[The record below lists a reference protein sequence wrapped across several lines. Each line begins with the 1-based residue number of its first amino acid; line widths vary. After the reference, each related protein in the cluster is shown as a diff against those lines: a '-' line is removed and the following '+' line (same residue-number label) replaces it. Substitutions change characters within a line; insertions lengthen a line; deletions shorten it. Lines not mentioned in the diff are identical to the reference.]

1 MGVVYEDL
9 YDHEGYA
16 AGRSSKGEEVA
27 RGQRTVVDVYEA
39 ACSCGWNGNCH
50 YPLTEEGRELA
61 ILEWENEHALPLLEL
76 AIPASVAT
84 AVEEAERAVRDLAG
98 RRPRAARQL
107 LDRHAKWVR
116 AIEGRLAADEAGR
129 RLQHAASNQLGPGP
143 ARRF

>member
-16 AGRSSKGEEVA
+16 AGRSSNGEHVP
-27 RGQRTVVDVYEA
+27 RGHRAVVDVYEA
-39 ACSCGWNGNCH
+39 ACSCGWAGNCH

-61 ILEWENEHALPLLEL
+61 VLEWENEHSLPLLEL

-84 AVEEAERAVRDLAG
+84 AVEEAERSVRELAG

-107 LDRHAKWVR
+107 LDRHARWVK
-116 AIEGRLAADEAGR
+116 AIEDELAAEEAGHRLQSAARGTGRL
-129 RLQHAASNQLGPGP
+129 GPQ
-143 ARRF
+143 R

>member
-16 AGRSSKGEEVA
+16 SGRSSASAASPAGGRQA
-27 RGQRTVVDVYEA
+27 VDAYEA
-39 ACSCGWNGNCH
+39 ACSCGWNGTYD
-50 YPLTEEGRELA
+50 YPLTEEGRDLA

-76 AIPASVAT
+76 VVPASVAT

-107 LDRHAKWVR
+107 LERHARWLKVV
-116 AIEGRLAADEAGR
+116 EDGLAAEEAAR
-129 RLQHAASNQLGPGP
+129 RLDLAAGGHGQQPGP
-143 ARRF
+143 VR

>member
-16 AGRSSKGEEVA
+16 AGRSSNGEQVP
-27 RGQRTVVDVYEA
+27 RGRPAVVDVYEA
-39 ACSCGWNGNCH
+39 ACSCGWYGNCH

-107 LDRHAKWVR
+107 LERHAKWVKAVEAQLPSTQAARRLLDTANTQRPR
-116 AIEGRLAADEAGR
+116 AAGR
-129 RLQHAASNQLGPGP
+129 
-143 ARRF
+143 